1 MSKRVVLFFVLTLII
16 CLLAPLTCDD
26 WGNSVI
32 YSNLNIIDYFKESID
47 MYFTWEGRFV
57 SRILICILTP
67 LKLLWSIITPFML
80 TLIYYIG
87 LKLLGEKGKEV
98 SKNLLFIALLLI
110 NINMFSQS
118 YIWIAG
124 SITYLYPT
132 ALSFLYF
139 YYLYKKNGESFSIL
153 ETIILVLGCITIP
166 MFVEN
171 IGCSFVLGNIIF
183 LIYDTYKNKRIDKKL
198 LIFSI
203 ISIVS
208 IFVMLISPGSKL
220 RTNVNTEFY
229 QMDVF
234 SKICSNIPNLIFTMF
249 TSNIILILITII
261 PIIYTL
267 FKSDKIKSGVH
278 KDILANDRPMTE
290 EERQL
295 IQNIVDENY
304 DEFVNVVAE
313 GRKLDRLRVKELADG
328 RIYSGRQAK
337 ELGLVDELGNL
348 YDVIDKTAQEVG
360 IQGKPKIKEFNNGNP
375 FSGLL
380 EGKSKVELIEELF
393 SQHVGESELK
403 SIVPMAIPAK
413 G

>member
-229 QMDVF
+229 
-234 SKICSNIPNLIFTMF
+234 
-249 TSNIILILITII
+249 
-261 PIIYTL
+261 L
-267 FKSDKIKSGVH
+267 F
-278 KDILANDRPMTE
+278 
-290 EERQL
+290 
-295 IQNIVDENY
+295 
-304 DEFVNVVAE
+304 
-313 GRKLDRLRVKELADG
+313 
-328 RIYSGRQAK
+328 
-337 ELGLVDELGNL
+337 
-348 YDVIDKTAQEVG
+348 
-360 IQGKPKIKEFNNGNP
+360 
-375 FSGLL
+375 
-380 EGKSKVELIEELF
+380 
-393 SQHVGESELK
+393 
-403 SIVPMAIPAK
+403 
-413 G
+413 